1 MEEHLRKEGEVE
13 VEPKQVEEEVG
24 EKRDQLREEEEEEA
38 LLEKLLEQEV
48 LEQLDLVRREQQ
60 FPTSLP
66 PHSLSVSEGLN

>member
-13 VEPKQVEEEVG
+13 VEPKKVEEEVG
-24 EKRDQLREEEEEEA
+24 EKRDQLREGEEEEEV

-60 FPTSLP
+60 FQTSLP
-66 PHSLSVSEGLN
+66 PHSLSVSEG

>member
-13 VEPKQVEEEVG
+13 VEPKKVEEEVG
-24 EKRDQLREEEEEEA
+24 EKRDQLREGEEEEEV

-60 FPTSLP
+60 FQTSLP
-66 PHSLSVSEGLN
+66 PRSLSVSEG

>member
-13 VEPKQVEEEVG
+13 VEPKKVEEEVG
-24 EKRDQLREEEEEEA
+24 EKRDQLREGEEEEV

-60 FPTSLP
+60 FQTSLP
-66 PHSLSVSEGLN
+66 PRSLSVSVG